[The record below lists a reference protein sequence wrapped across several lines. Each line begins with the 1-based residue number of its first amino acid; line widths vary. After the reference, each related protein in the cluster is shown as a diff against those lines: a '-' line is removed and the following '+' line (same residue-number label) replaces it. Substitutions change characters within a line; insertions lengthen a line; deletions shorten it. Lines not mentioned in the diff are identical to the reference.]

1 MPPQRCRAGAGSSP
15 RKSSGLGSERK
26 GDEVSDTSRPVRVR
40 IAPSPTGNAHV
51 GTARNA
57 LYNLLLARQ
66 HGGQFILR
74 IDDTDVKRSTAA
86 SEQGVYEG
94 LRWLGLDWDEGP
106 DVGGP
111 RGPYRQSER
120 LPLYRAAAQ
129 RLLDAGR
136 AYRCF
141 CTPEELAAERQAAR
155 ATGRPPVYSGRCR
168 RRSAAEVE
176 DLLAR
181 GRSHV
186 LRLAIEPGMMAFTD
200 LVQGRV
206 EQDAGLLSDPVIVK
220 ADGVPVYSFATVVD
234 EQEMAISHVLRSA
247 EHISNTFPQLQIY
260 EALGYPPPEFAHL
273 GLLLNPDRSKISKR
287 TGAVYIGEFRDEGY
301 LPEAMINHLALSG
314 WSPGTDR
321 EIYSL
326 DDLLEEWS
334 LERCSAANAIFDRQK
349 LLWLNGHYLRRLP
362 VDDLARRAWPFL
374 RRAGPVGEAPT
385 GGDVARVRAIAG
397 LEQERLK
404 TLGELPEA
412 VAFFCQD
419 PSPADSLAALQENR
433 FARRHTLAEHREA
446 LEGLAEVL
454 DELPP
459 ADWAPEGIEGVLEAR
474 VESLG
479 WKRGEVYMPVRIAV
493 SGRTATP
500 SLPETMAL
508 IGREAVLRRVRA
520 LVAWIDEQAIG

>member
-1 MPPQRCRAGAGSSP
+1 
-15 RKSSGLGSERK
+15 
-26 GDEVSDTSRPVRVR
+26 
-40 IAPSPTGNAHV
+40 
-51 GTARNA
+51 
-57 LYNLLLARQ
+57 
-66 HGGQFILR
+66 
-74 IDDTDVKRSTAA
+74 
-86 SEQGVYEG
+86 
-94 LRWLGLDWDEGP
+94 
-106 DVGGP
+106 
-111 RGPYRQSER
+111 
-120 LPLYRAAAQ
+120 
-129 RLLDAGR
+129 
-136 AYRCF
+136 
-141 CTPEELAAERQAAR
+141 
-155 ATGRPPVYSGRCR
+155 
-168 RRSAAEVE
+168 
-176 DLLAR
+176 
-181 GRSHV
+181 
-186 LRLAIEPGMMAFTD
+186 MMAFTD

-220 ADGVPVYSFATVVD
+220 ANGVPVYSFATVVD

-374 RRAGPVGEAPT
+374 RRAGLVGEAPT
-385 GGDVARVRAIAG
+385 GDDMARVRAIAG

-404 TLGELPEA
+404 TLGELPGA
-412 VAFFCQD
+412 VAFFYQD

-433 FARRHTLAEHREA
+433 FARRHTLAEHRDA
-446 LEGLAEVL
+446 LEGLAEAL